1 VSEQRRLDGQVVAV
15 TGGASGIGLATSKL
29 LAGAGATVVI
39 GDLDAEAAENA
50 AAELGERHR
59 GFPLD
64 VTDNDSFENFVDR
77 TESELGP
84 VYALINN
91 AGVMIL
97 GPLED
102 ETEAV
107 TDTMLAVN
115 LRGVING
122 TRIAMRKMKPRGR
135 GRIIN
140 IASQAGKTGLAEGA
154 TYCATKFAVVG
165 LCESVRRELRGSGVE
180 VTCVLPGPVA
190 TELGAG
196 IGNARGS
203 SHLQPENV
211 AEAILDSFF
220 RHRAEV
226 WIPTMTRTLS
236 VPAAMLPV
244 SGRDWLVRAFNGD
257 SVLAGADRARRS
269 EYEKKSVQ

>member
-1 VSEQRRLDGQVVAV
+1 VSEQKRLDGQVVAI
-15 TGGASGIGLATSKL
+15 TGGASGIGLATAKL
-29 LAGAGATVVI
+29 LARSGATVAI
-39 GDLDAEAAENA
+39 GDLDADAAERA
-50 AAELGERHR
+50 ASELGEGHL
-59 GFPLD
+59 GVGLD
-64 VTDNDSFENFVDR
+64 VTDNQSFEHFVEQ
-77 TESELGP
+77 TENELGP

-91 AGVMIL
+91 AGVMLL

-102 ETEAV
+102 EAEAV
-107 TDTMLAVN
+107 TETMISVN

-122 TRIAMRKMKPRGR
+122 TRIAMRRMKPRGR

-140 IASQAGKTGLAEGA
+140 IASQAGKAGLAEGA

-180 VTCVLPGPVA
+180 VVCVLPGPVE

-196 IGNARGS
+196 IGKAVGT
-203 SHLQPENV
+203 SHLRPEAV

-220 RHRAEV
+220 KYRAEV
-226 WIPTMTRTLS
+226 WIPTITRTLS

-244 SGRDWLVRAFNGD
+244 SGRDWLVRAFKGD
-257 SVLAGADRARRS
+257 SVLAEADSERRA